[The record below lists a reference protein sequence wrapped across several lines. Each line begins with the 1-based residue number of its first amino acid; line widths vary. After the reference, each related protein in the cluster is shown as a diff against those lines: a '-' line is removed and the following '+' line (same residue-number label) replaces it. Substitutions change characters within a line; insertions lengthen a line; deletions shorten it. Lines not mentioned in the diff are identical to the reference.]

1 MSFKLNTQESPSLL
15 KIQQFCTIEN
25 LNKIVDLL
33 IVEKQGKV
41 DISVIEIIR
50 GILIVQK

>member
-15 KIQQFCTIEN
+15 KIQQFCTI
-25 LNKIVDLL
+25 VDIL